1 MHFLIQP
8 LQQTKSGIAVQ
19 LLLAPV
25 LGLASLYGPLMF
37 VLLILHLLF
46 LAMTSSSLLLS
57 IMTSSSLLLSMV
69 TFMLIMYIFGLLF
82 YLCLIYIPLCISLF
96 VLHHLQQFHIF
107 SIVLV
112 GILATLILAYFL
124 SSNDLLSTLFMIS
137 CFSLPS
143 IGFFIFLSLRAHEQ
157 TVASGE

>member
-8 LQQTKSGIAVQ
+8 LRQTKTGIAVQ

-25 LGLASLYGPLMF
+25 LGLAALYGPFMF

-46 LAMTSSSLLLS
+46 LA
-57 IMTSSSLLLSMV
+57 MTSSSLLLSMV

-96 VLHHLQQFHIF
+96 LLHHLRQFHIF
-107 SIVLV
+107 SIVVV
-112 GILATLILAYFL
+112 GILGTLILAYAL
-124 SSNDLLSTLFMIS
+124 SSDDLLSTLFMIS

-143 IGFFIFLSLRAHEQ
+143 VGFFIFLSLCAHEQ
-157 TVASGE
+157 AVSAAE

>member
-8 LQQTKSGIAVQ
+8 LQQTKTGIAVQ

-25 LGLASLYGPLMF
+25 LGLASLYSPLML

-46 LAMTSSSLLLS
+46 LAMTSSSF
-57 IMTSSSLLLSMV
+57 LLSMV

-82 YLCLIYIPLCISLF
+82 YLCLIYIPLCISIF

-157 TVASGE
+157 AVASGE

>member
-8 LQQTKSGIAVQ
+8 LRQSKTGIAIQ

-25 LGLASLYGPLMF
+25 LGLASLYGPLMLL
-37 VLLILHLLF
+37 LLILHPLF
-46 LAMTSSSLLLS
+46 LTVTSNSP
-57 IMTSSSLLLSMV
+57 LLSMV

-96 VLHHLQQFHIF
+96 LLHHLQQFHIF
-107 SIVLV
+107 SILLV
-112 GILATLILAYFL
+112 GILATLILTYFL
-124 SSNDLLSTLFMIS
+124 SSNDLLNTLFMIS

-143 IGFFIFLSLRAHEQ
+143 IGFFIFLSLRTHEQ
-157 TVASGE
+157 AGSAIE

>member
-8 LQQTKSGIAVQ
+8 LQQTKTGIAVQ

-57 IMTSSSLLLSMV
+57 VV

-124 SSNDLLSTLFMIS
+124 SSNDLLYS
-137 CFSLPS
+137 
-143 IGFFIFLSLRAHEQ
+143 
-157 TVASGE
+157 